1 MIITDNKNNNSNN
14 DKDNN
19 YDEIVTEKWTGLLI
33 K

>member
-1 MIITDNKNNNSNN
+1 MIRTDDKNNNSNN
-14 DKDNN
+14 DNDNN

>member
-1 MIITDNKNNNSNN
+1 MIRTDDKNNNSNN

-19 YDEIVTEKWTGLLI
+19 HDEIVTEKWTGLLI